1 MTTALRLD
9 GETRLFLIVGHP
21 TAQVKSPAA
30 LSAILARRGQNA
42 LVVPADVRPDDLAR
56 VIDAAQAT
64 LNVDGIV
71 VTVPHKGAALA
82 HCARVTD
89 RAKAAGAVNVMVRD
103 GDGWAG
109 DATDGQGCLGA
120 VAAQG
125 FDVRGRR
132 ALLVGTGGAGAAIAW
147 EILARGAA
155 HLDVHDIDATRRDRL
170 IGVLEAGFPGRV
182 GIGSPDP
189 RGYDYIANATPLGMR
204 PDDPLPVDVAGLSA
218 GQFVSDVVT
227 HPAVPALIAA
237 ARERGCGT
245 ATGSAMFEAQA
256 ELLVDI
262 LTGRQPVM
270 QDNQKDV

>member
-1 MTTALRLD
+1 MPVTAPLRLD

-30 LSAILARRGQNA
+30 LSAILAHRGQNA
-42 LVVPADVRPDDLAR
+42 LVVPVDVRPDDLGR
-56 VIDAAQAT
+56 VIDAAGAT

-71 VTVPHKGAALA
+71 VTVPHKGAALP
-82 HCARVTD
+82 HCARVTP

-103 GDGWAG
+103 GHGWAG
-109 DATDGQGCLGA
+109 DATDGQGCLDA

-125 FDVRGRR
+125 FDIAGKR

-147 EILARGAA
+147 EILAHGAA
-155 HLDVHDIDATRRDRL
+155 HLDVHDIDAARRDRL
-170 IGVLEAGFPGRV
+170 IGVLETDFPGRV
-182 GIGSPDP
+182 GVGSSDP

-204 PDDPLPVDVAGLSA
+204 PNDPLPVDVTGLSA
-218 GQFVSDVVT
+218 DQFVSDVVT
-227 HPAVPALIAA
+227 RPVVPALIAA

-262 LTGRQPVM
+262 LTGRVPVR
-270 QDNQKDV
+270 